1 MISFEAERFRIIE
14 EPFKEEVEEG
24 GFTVHKSSQSS
35 IETLNKGFFLSQR
48 IIFVPNGTEGF
59 FSEM

>member
-14 EPFKEEVEEG
+14 EPFKEEFEEG

-35 IETLNKGFFLSQR
+35 IETLNKGFFLSY
-48 IIFVPNGTEGF
+48 
-59 FSEM
+59 